1 MGRQKRVPAMALQH
15 RRGTSP
21 VTKGQRGHGR
31 GAWWD
36 GGHPQLL
43 AWEGGRRCRE
53 KVVGGTQDIWY
64 TSRGR
69 DWNAGPR
76 ENMGHGVGK
85 RSTGSSVR
93 QGVGGLGGRTER
105 KGKEKSWGSLRIG
118 DGRSLKESS
127 CLS

>member
-1 MGRQKRVPAMALQH
+1 MPAVALQH

-31 GAWWD
+31 GVWWD

-69 DWNAGPR
+69 DRNAGPR

-85 RSTGSSVR
+85 RSTGSSVSR
-93 QGVGGLGGRTER
+93 AWVALVGGQRGRGKR
-105 KGKEKSWGSLRIG
+105 KPGAACE
-118 DGRSLKESS
+118 
-127 CLS
+127 